1 MVVLLLAADFSL
13 VLIVVLPPSAVSTC
27 VVHVNNKLFI
37 FFLHLGHIVYS
48 SVFHTSAKT
57 WVLGLYVV
65 TCYCDSAIV
74 WNWDEVNSFQKL
86 NYSKLIFFCHVVEHQ
101 PRKGFRTEFK
111 RINFSSSKQSD
122 TVVSRSKELF
132 CLLIWGHLFIAQSQW
147 KTWIP

>member
-1 MVVLLLAADFSL
+1 MVLLLLAADCSL
-13 VLIVVLPPSAVSTC
+13 LLLVVLSPLAVSTC
-27 VVHVNNKLFI
+27 FICKDLFI
-37 FFLHLGHIVYS
+37 LFVHLGHIVYPS
-48 SVFHTSAKT
+48 IVHTCAKT

-132 CLLIWGHLFIAQSQW
+132 CLLI
-147 KTWIP
+147 